1 MRQMWMEDTPP
12 YVNLKRI
19 SLDDKGVTTIFP
31 DEFSR
36 KRFKRLKLYNSTLD
50 KLVQER
56 GGSGMSVHYAITF
69 HYCLSSNLFM
79 LYLYL
84 IVNVHAEEEAIKIVT
99 NAHER
104 LMSIQA
110 NLKVL
115 RAHKQN
121 IFHGELKMNFLGLGW
136 YVGI

>member
-1 MRQMWMEDTPP
+1 
-12 YVNLKRI
+12 
-19 SLDDKGVTTIFP
+19 
-31 DEFSR
+31 
-36 KRFKRLKLYNSTLD
+36 
-50 KLVQER
+50 
-56 GGSGMSVHYAITF
+56 
-69 HYCLSSNLFM
+69 M

-115 RAHKQN
+115 RSHKQN
-121 IFHGELKMNFLGLGW
+121 IFHGELKMKFLGLGW